1 MVLFVRNAA
10 SARLPDP
17 SARVIPA
24 ADYAVWREATSL
36 IEAAEADAAAIRAA
50 AREAHEQERK
60 RGYEEGLEAAR
71 MEAAEQMIANVSS
84 TIDYYEKVEGRMIE
98 LVLQAMRRI
107 VADYDD
113 RERVTTVVCGAL
125 SAVRN
130 QKQVTLRVA
139 PDKVDLLKQSTDE
152 LLASF
157 PGIGYVDI
165 VADGRLSGDACIV
178 ETEIGIV
185 EASMEG
191 QITALGRAFTKILGS
206 RR

>member
-1 MVLFVRNAA
+1 MVLFVRDAA
-10 SARLPDP
+10 PSRQPDP
-17 SARVIPA
+17 AARVISA
-24 ADYAVWREATSL
+24 ADYAVWQEATAV
-36 IEAAEADAAAIRAA
+36 IETAEADAAAIRASA
-50 AREAHEQERK
+50 HEVHEQERQ
-60 RGYEEGLEAAR
+60 RGYQEGLEGAR
-71 MEAAEQMIANVSS
+71 LEAAEQMIANVGS
-84 TIDYYEKVEGRMIE
+84 TIDYYEKVEGRMTE

-107 VADYDD
+107 VADFND
-113 RERVTTVVCGAL
+113 RERVTTVVRGAL
-125 SAVRN
+125 AAVRN

-152 LLASF
+152 LLANF

-165 VADGRLSGDACIV
+165 VADGRLNNDACIV

-191 QITALGRAFTKILGS
+191 QIAALGRAFTKILGS

>member
-1 MVLFVRNAA
+1 MVLFVRDAA
-10 SARLPDP
+10 PSRQPDP

-24 ADYAVWREATSL
+24 ADYAIWQEATAV
-36 IEAAEADAAAIRAA
+36 IEGAEAEAAAIRASA
-50 AREAHEQERK
+50 QAAHEQERQ
-60 RGYEEGLEAAR
+60 RGYQEGLESAR
-71 MEAAEQMIANVSS
+71 LEAAEQMIANVSS
-84 TIDYYEKVEGRMIE
+84 TIDYYEKVEGRMTE

-107 VADYDD
+107 VADYND
-113 RERVTTVVCGAL
+113 RERVTTVVRGAL

-165 VADGRLSGDACIV
+165 VGDGRLNGDACIV

-185 EASMEG
+185 EASMES
-191 QITALGRAFTKILGS
+191 QITAMGRAFTRVLGS

>member
-1 MVLFVRNAA
+1 MVLFVRHAA
-10 SARLPDP
+10 PSRQPDP

-24 ADYAVWREATSL
+24 ADYAVWQEATAV
-36 IEAAEADAAAIRAA
+36 IEAAETEAAAIRTA
-50 AREAHEQERK
+50 ARDAHEQERQ
-60 RGYEEGLEAAR
+60 RGYAEGLEAAR
-71 MEAAEQMIANVSS
+71 LEAAEQMIANVGS
-84 TIDYYEKVEGRMIE
+84 TIDYYEKVEGRMVD

-113 RERVTTVVCGAL
+113 RQRVTTVVRNAL
-125 SAVRN
+125 AAVRN
-130 QKQVTLRVA
+130 QKQVTLRIA

-165 VADGRLSGDACIV
+165 VADGRLNGDACIV

-191 QITALGRAFTKILGS
+191 QVAALGRAFTKILGS

>member
-1 MVLFVRNAA
+1 M
-10 SARLPDP
+10 
-17 SARVIPA
+17 
-24 ADYAVWREATSL
+24 T
-36 IEAAEADAAAIRAA
+36 
-50 AREAHEQERK
+50 
-60 RGYEEGLEAAR
+60 
-71 MEAAEQMIANVSS
+71 
-84 TIDYYEKVEGRMIE
+84 E

-107 VADYDD
+107 VADYSD
-113 RERVTTVVCGAL
+113 RERVTTVVRGAL

-165 VADGRLSGDACIV
+165 VGDGRLNGDACIV

-185 EASMEG
+185 EASMES
-191 QITALGRAFTKILGS
+191 QITAMGRAFTRVLGS

>member
-1 MVLFVRNAA
+1 MVLFVRHAA
-10 SARLPDP
+10 PAREPDP

-24 ADYAVWREATSL
+24 ADYAVWQEANAVV
-36 IEAAEADAAAIRAA
+36 EAAEADAAAIRATVQ
-50 AREAHEQERK
+50 EAHEQQRQ
-60 RGYEEGLEAAR
+60 RGYQEGLEAAR
-71 MEAAEQMIANVSS
+71 LEAAEQMIANVGS
-84 TIDYYEKVEGRMIE
+84 TIDYYEKVEGRMTE

-113 RERVTTVVCGAL
+113 KQRVTTVVRGAL
-125 SAVRN
+125 AAVRN

-152 LLASF
+152 LLAIY

-165 VADGRLSGDACIV
+165 VSDGRLNGDACIV

-191 QITALGRAFTKILGS
+191 QIAALGRAFTKILGS

>member
-1 MVLFVRNAA
+1 M
-10 SARLPDP
+10 
-17 SARVIPA
+17 
-24 ADYAVWREATSL
+24 
-36 IEAAEADAAAIRAA
+36 
-50 AREAHEQERK
+50 
-60 RGYEEGLEAAR
+60 
-71 MEAAEQMIANVSS
+71 
-84 TIDYYEKVEGRMIE
+84 
-98 LVLQAMRRI
+98 
-107 VADYDD
+107 
-113 RERVTTVVCGAL
+113 TTVVRGAL

-139 PDKVDLLKQSTDE
+139 PDKVDLLKKSTDE

-165 VADGRLSGDACIV
+165 VADGRLNDDACIV

-191 QITALGRAFTKILGS
+191 QIAALGRAFAKILGS

>member
-24 ADYAVWREATSL
+24 ADYAVWQEATSL

-71 MEAAEQMIANVSS
+71 MEAAEQMIANVGS

>member
-1 MVLFVRNAA
+1 MVLFVRDAA
-10 SARLPDP
+10 PSRLPDP

-24 ADYAVWREATSL
+24 ADYAVWQQATAV
-36 IEAAEADAAAIRAA
+36 IEAAEAEAAAIRAA
-50 AREAHEQERK
+50 AHEAHEAERQ
-60 RGYEEGLEAAR
+60 RGYQEGQEAAR
-71 MEAAEQMIANVSS
+71 LEAAEQMIANVGS
-84 TIDYYEKVEGRMIE
+84 TIDYYEKVEGRMTD

-113 RERVTTVVCGAL
+113 RQRVTTVVRGAL
-125 SAVRN
+125 AAVRN

-139 PDKVDLLKQSTDE
+139 PDKVDLLKQATDE
-152 LLASF
+152 ILAGF

-165 VADGRLSGDACIV
+165 VGDGRLSGDACIV

-191 QITALGRAFTKILGS
+191 QIAALGRAFTKILGS
-206 RR
+206 RK

>member
-1 MVLFVRNAA
+1 MVLFVRSAA
-10 SARLPDP
+10 PSGLPDP

-24 ADYAVWREATSL
+24 ADYVVWQEASTV
-36 IEAAEADAAAIRAA
+36 IQAAEADAAAILAT
-50 AREAHEQERK
+50 ARQAHEQERQ

-71 MEAAEQMIANVSS
+71 LEAAEQMITNVGS
-84 TIDYYEKVEGRMIE
+84 TIDYYEKVEGRMTE

-107 VADYDD
+107 VADYSD
-113 RERVTTVVCGAL
+113 RERVTTVVRGAL

-152 LLASF
+152 LLASY

-165 VADGRLSGDACIV
+165 VGDGRLSGDACIV

-185 EASMEG
+185 EASMDG
-191 QITALGRAFTKILGS
+191 QIAALGRAFTKILGS

>member
-71 MEAAEQMIANVSS
+71 MEAAEQMIANVGS

-113 RERVTTVVCGAL
+113 RKRVTTVVCGAL

>member
-71 MEAAEQMIANVSS
+71 MEAAEQMIANVGS